1 MYASRHKTKQIKM
14 PNTTKMSYRQI
25 MQNSIDWF
33 SIKLNIVCLIG
44 FTAKSDIIWALT
56 IMATLT
62 TIIYNS
68 IKIYREFKK
77 IKSTK

>member
-1 MYASRHKTKQIKM
+1 
-14 PNTTKMSYRQI
+14 